1 MRGIMPLF
9 CYEMC
14 IIIFCSIN
22 KKFMKLVFQKKFHY
36 TNGNSSAAV
45 RVFKCTPRLQSGNAL
60 VVNGDLLISKSNT
73 LSLLLYHWPG
83 GLGITRFPV
92 FNRVKHLY
100 CITQASIKRKASQ
113 LAALK
118 SAFAHPAI
126 SPRIYHKQEHGIVHE
141 YSLFNLFQQSADTT
155 YDASFCLL
163 YFE

>member
-1 MRGIMPLF
+1 M
-9 CYEMC
+9 
-14 IIIFCSIN
+14 
-22 KKFMKLVFQKKFHY
+22 
-36 TNGNSSAAV
+36 
-45 RVFKCTPRLQSGNAL
+45 
-60 VVNGDLLISKSNT
+60 VNGDLLISKSNT

-100 CITQASIKRKASQ
+100 CITQALIKRKASQ

-163 YFE
+163 YFEQKPCNSIYMLLEKDVREPISHEIITKT